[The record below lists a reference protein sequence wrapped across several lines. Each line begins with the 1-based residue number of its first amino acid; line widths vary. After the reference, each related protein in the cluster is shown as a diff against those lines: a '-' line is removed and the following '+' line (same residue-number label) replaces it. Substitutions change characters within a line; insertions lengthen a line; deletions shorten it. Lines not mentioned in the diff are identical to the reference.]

1 MKTLNRDAIIFEW
14 NHNKFSKIPSAVDKK
29 TSERDDE
36 EIINEKLETLN
47 RDSIVFEKKP

>member
-14 NHNKFSKIPSAVDKK
+14 NHNKFSKTPSAVDKK
-29 TSERDDE
+29 TSKRDDE